1 MIGHG
6 YQRIRTA
13 AAVNCADRPEPA
25 DAGIAE
31 HWPGND
37 DAEDAEISKQLAE
50 ITQFYQNVAPE
61 RAALT
66 AASGLAVVARSAL
79 GHVRD
84 SYLTPWSAGDVR
96 HKLMA
101 VTVLSAMAE
110 DHLLAAAALDIAAG
124 WACHG
129 GQEPAVTAAIAF
141 GGPLGQ
147 RHRDEAM
154 RWLWALAMRD
164 ERVSR
169 VASLAFGQMFAVE
182 TETDADE
189 SAIAGFLVHKVR
201 QLRKP
206 QAAARERQ
214 AALAVINSALSAARA
229 DSPTPA
235 VAELLRASQADL
247 QPVAELWAAA
257 LNSVPHRRPA
267 VIALHLTLAAL
278 TDDTDS
284 IELAATLGRAIL
296 PRLTARTREV
306 LELTLPDPQRTEA
319 ISACLIT
326 AFLRGKPLGPS
337 KITL

>member
-1 MIGHG
+1 MTGHG
-6 YQRIRTA
+6 YQRTKTA
-13 AAVNCADRPEPA
+13 AAVNCARRPRPA
-25 DAGIAE
+25 DATIAE
-31 HWPGND
+31 RWPGND
-37 DAEDAEISKQLAE
+37 DAEDAEVSRQLAE
-50 ITQFYQNVAPE
+50 ITRFYRNVAPE
-61 RAALT
+61 PAALT

-101 VTVLSAMAE
+101 VAVLSAMAE
-110 DHLLAAAALDIAAG
+110 DQLLAAAALDIAAG
-124 WACHG
+124 WARRG

-154 RWLWALAMRD
+154 RWLWALALRD
-164 ERVSR
+164 ERVSQ
-169 VASLAFGQMFAVE
+169 VAGLAFGQMFAVE
-182 TETDADE
+182 AGTTADE
-189 SAIAGFLVHKVR
+189 RAVAEFLVRKVR
-201 QLRKP
+201 HLRKS
-206 QAAARERQ
+206 QAAARERE

-235 VAELLRASQADL
+235 VAELLTASQADL

-278 TDDTDS
+278 TDDTGS
-284 IELAATLGRAIL
+284 AELAATLGRAIL

-319 ISACLIT
+319 ISARLIT
-326 AFLRGKPLGPS
+326 AFLRAASGNGGHP
-337 KITL
+337 